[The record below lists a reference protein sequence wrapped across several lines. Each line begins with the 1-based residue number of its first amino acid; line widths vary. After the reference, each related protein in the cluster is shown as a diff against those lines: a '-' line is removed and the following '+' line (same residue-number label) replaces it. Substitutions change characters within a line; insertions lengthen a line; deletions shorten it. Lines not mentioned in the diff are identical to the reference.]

1 MALRF
6 LADLCISKSIVRTLR
21 DAAHEVV
28 RLRDVLPVESPDARV
43 IARRKK

>member
-6 LADLCISKSIVRTLR
+6 LADHCISNTIVLTLR

-28 RLRDVLPVESPDARV
+28 RLKDILPVRP
-43 IARRKK
+43 

>member
-6 LADLCISKSIVRTLR
+6 LADHFISNTIIRALR

-28 RLRDVLPVESPDARV
+28 RLKDILPVRP
-43 IARRKK
+43 